1 LKLINEVMFKALYG
15 FFQLIFL
22 LILFKMFAPGIYSL
36 AVDLVT
42 TLLVILNQAAGSMA
56 NGSLTL

>member
-1 LKLINEVMFKALYG
+1 MFKALYG